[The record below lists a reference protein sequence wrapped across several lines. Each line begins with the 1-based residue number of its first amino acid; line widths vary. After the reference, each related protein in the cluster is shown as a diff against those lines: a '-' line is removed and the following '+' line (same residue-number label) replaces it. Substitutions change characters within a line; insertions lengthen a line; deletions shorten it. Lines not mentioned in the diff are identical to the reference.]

1 MAVNI
6 DQVYKTVLT
15 VINKEQRGY
24 ITPDEFNNLANQA
37 QQEIFEGYFGN
48 KHRAL
53 LSKPMADDDFADTA
67 MNIEEKITFF
77 DQFTSLDAGT
87 LNGKNGFYAYPENFY
102 RLGIISVSG
111 RQADEVSHKDILYVN
126 LSPLT
131 APTVEQPVYTRHEG
145 GIFAYP
151 LDDISSIDMTYI
163 RRPNDA
169 NWGYMDAPTG
179 EPIYNPETSIDFEL
193 HPSEQS
199 ELVVKILGYAGVV
212 IREPDVTNIAS
223 QKDVAIQNNE
233 Q

>member
-37 QQEIFEGYFGN
+37 QQEIFEGYFGS
-48 KHRAL
+48 KHRSL
-53 LSKPMADDDFADTA
+53 LSKPAANDDYADTA

-77 DQFTSLDAGT
+77 DNSTSIASGT
-87 LNGKNGFYAYPENFY
+87 LNGKSGFFAYPFDFY
-102 RLGIISVSG
+102 RLGIVSVNG
-111 RQADEVSHKDILYVN
+111 RMADEVSHKDILYVN

-131 APTVEQPVYTRHEG
+131 APTIEQPVYTRHEG

-151 LDDISSIDMTYI
+151 NDIASIDATYI
-163 RRPNDA
+163 RRPTNA
-169 NWGYMDAPTG
+169 SWAYLEAPTG
-179 EPIYNPETSIDFEL
+179 EPIYDSGNSVDFEL

-199 ELVVKILGYAGVV
+199 ELVIKILGYAGVV
-212 IREPDVTNIAS
+212 IREPDVTGIAS
-223 QKDVAIQNNE
+223 QKDIAIQNNE